1 MARHFLISFLVVALM
16 TIACSKS
23 ILRAEEESMFQ
34 EAELSESDNGDAL
47 YESADEL
54 LIGSDVKMSSDDN
67 AWAGRR

>member
-1 MARHFLISFLVVALM
+1 MARHFLLSLLVVALI

-23 ILRAEEESMFQ
+23 IMRAEEDTMVVK
-34 EAELSESDNGDAL
+34 LSESDTSDTM
-47 YESADEL
+47 YESEEEL

>member
-1 MARHFLISFLVVALM
+1 MARHLLISFLVIALI

-23 ILRAEEESMFQ
+23 IMRDTEERLVLKLSDSVDSDSMF
-34 EAELSESDNGDAL
+34 ESE
-47 YESADEL
+47 EEL

>member
-1 MARHFLISFLVVALM
+1 MARHFLLSLLVVALI

-23 ILRAEEESMFQ
+23 IMRADEDTMVVK
-34 EAELSESDNGDAL
+34 LSESDTSDTM
-47 YESADEL
+47 YESEEEL

>member
-1 MARHFLISFLVVALM
+1 MARHFLISLLVVALI

-23 ILRAEEESMFQ
+23 IMREAEDSMVQ
-34 EAELSESDNGDAL
+34 ELSESENSDTL
-47 YESADEL
+47 YESEEEL

>member
-1 MARHFLISFLVVALM
+1 MARHFLLSLLVVALI

-23 ILRAEEESMFQ
+23 IMRAEEDTMVVK
-34 EAELSESDNGDAL
+34 LSESDASDTM
-47 YESADEL
+47 YESEEEL